1 MTYTIDST
9 VLSSVKLD
17 DKGNFLGVSG
27 AYRATDIQVN
37 GQPLDLN
44 RTYTASHNYMLKSAG
59 DSMTIFKDAKIL
71 KDEVMTDVD
80 VLSDYIN
87 THLGGNVGAEYAEPG
102 RPGAYCHQVE
112 VRKIRLHDK
121 RRVKHDGSSFT
132 RLFIFRRI

>member
-27 AYRATDIQVN
+27 AYRVTDIQVN
-37 GQPLDLN
+37 GEPLDLN
-44 RTYTASHNYMLKSAG
+44 RTYTLASHNYMLKSAG
-59 DSMTIFKDAKIL
+59 DGMTMFKDAKIL

-87 THLGGNVGAEYAEPG
+87 THLGGNVGAEYANPAGQG
-102 RPGAYCHQVE
+102 RIVI
-112 VRKIRLHDK
+112 K
-121 RRVKHDGSSFT
+121 
-132 RLFIFRRI
+132 